1 MSEEIVPIFGI
12 TPPPPLPPLISSFNS
27 ACDKFLLGILQGFA
41 PGEIQSENDETFFLG
56 LLYINLIEVY
66 SDSQTEDVCSRG

>member
-1 MSEEIVPIFGI
+1 MAALHWLEVDNEIFI
-12 TPPPPLPPLISSFNS
+12 ISSFNS

>member
-1 MSEEIVPIFGI
+1 MPDQINNLLKSKIEVIK
-12 TPPPPLPPLISSFNS
+12 LISSFNS